1 MMKRTIF
8 SSVLGLAL
16 VISVTSN
23 LFLLSEFETRLVDI
37 ESNNIELKNMSD
49 DVSSLDYSTTE
60 IAEIAS
66 LSVVGIEVEY
76 ETSVRWGRQY
86 QTITQKTSGSG
97 IVYSEDGYILTN
109 YHVLTNAINSKSYQL
124 KVYFSD
130 GYTYDAKYVDGDEMN
145 DLALIKVDKTD
156 CVPAMFGDS
165 NELKLGEFAMAIGYP
180 LGTDLAGSVT
190 VGVIS
195 GVNRDI
201 SDSDYAYIQTDASI
215 NPGNSGGALVNSNAQ
230 VIGVNTSKISSTEVE
245 GIGFAIPINE
255 VLSIVDSF
263 LN

>member
-1 MMKRTIF
+1 MKRTIY

-16 VISVTSN
+16 ILSVTTN
-23 LFLLSEFETRLVDI
+23 IALLYEYEERLNDI
-37 ESNNIELKNMSD
+37 ESSSIDYISLNNDNYH
-49 DVSSLDYSTTE
+49 LDYSTTE
-60 IAEIAS
+60 IADIAT

-86 QTITQKTSGSG
+86 QTISQQSSGSG
-97 IVYSEDGYILTN
+97 IVYSVDGYILTN
-109 YHVLTNAINSKSYQL
+109 YHVLSNAINTSSYQL

-130 GYTYDAKYVDGDEMN
+130 GSIYDAIYVNGDEEN
-145 DLALIKVDKTD
+145 DLALIKVDRID
-156 CVPAMFGDS
+156 CVPAIFGNSD
-165 NELKLGEFAMAIGYP
+165 ELQLGELAMAIGYP

-201 SDSDYAYIQTDASI
+201 SDSNYTYIQTDASI
-215 NPGNSGGALVNSNAQ
+215 NPGNSGGALVNSNAE

-255 VLSIVDSF
+255 VLSIIDSF
-263 LN
+263 FN